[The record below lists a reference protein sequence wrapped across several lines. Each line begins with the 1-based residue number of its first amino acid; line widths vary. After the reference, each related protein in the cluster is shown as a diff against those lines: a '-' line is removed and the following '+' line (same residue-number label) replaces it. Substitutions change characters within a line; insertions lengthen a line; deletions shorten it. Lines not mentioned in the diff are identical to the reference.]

1 MKDEQIYING
11 RFLTQPMTGVNRYA
25 YDRCRKM
32 QREGRPFV
40 LLCPRGGLFPEYDLT
55 GMTVRRFGFGRSHFW
70 AQLVLPWFFLW
81 KRTSRLVCFMGLAPL
96 LVKHTEMTIHDL
108 AFLHYPECY
117 SRWYN
122 LFYRL
127 MTPLC
132 ARHAEVI
139 RTVSEASKQDI
150 LTQYPFLPADKVI
163 IIPNKVDSDYFC
175 SADMQREDFL
185 LAVASMDPRKNF
197 RRLIEA
203 VNLLPDV
210 KLKIVG
216 GTNRVFAGSNIPEA
230 ANVEW
235 LGRVSD
241 EELRHLYRT
250 AAGFVFPSL
259 FEGYGLPP
267 VEALACGCPVAV
279 SDIPVLH
286 ESCDP
291 LLKQGAEV
299 LYFNPLDVESMRLTI
314 KKLLKK

>member
-1 MKDEQIYING
+1 
-11 RFLTQPMTGVNRYA
+11 MTGVNRYA
-25 YDRCRKM
+25 YGRCRKM

-40 LLCPRGGLFPEYDLT
+40 IVCPRGKISGDYELS
-55 GMTVRRFGFGRSHFW
+55 GMEVKRFGWGASHFW
-70 AQLVLPWFFLW
+70 AQLVLPWFFLF
-81 KRTSRLVCFMGLAPL
+81 KRHNHLVCYMGLAPL
-96 LVKHTEMTIHDL
+96 LVRHTEMTIHDL

-139 RTVSEASKQDI
+139 TTVSETSKQDI
-150 LTQYPFLPADKVI
+150 LAQYSFLSGNKVI
-163 IIPNKVDSDYFC
+163 VIPNEVDSDFFHP
-175 SADMQREDFL
+175 ADIQREDFL
-185 LAVASMDPRKNF
+185 LTVASMDPRKNF

-203 VNLLPDV
+203 VSQMPDIRV
-210 KLKIVG
+210 KIVG
-216 GTNRVFAGSNIPEA
+216 GTNRVFAGSDIPES

-241 EELRHLYRT
+241 EELRRLYRT
-250 AAGFVFPSL
+250 AAGFVYPSL

-267 VEALACGCPVAV
+267 VEAMSCGCPVAV

-286 ESCDP
+286 ETCDP
-291 LLKQGAEV
+291 WLKQGAEV
-299 LYFNPLDVESMRLTI
+299 RYFNPLDVESMRLTI

>member
-1 MKDEQIYING
+1 MAQKCYING
-11 RFLTQPMTGVNRYA
+11 RFLTQPITGVHRYA
-25 YDRCRKM
+25 YERCRAMK
-32 QREGRPFV
+32 EAGEAFV
-40 LLCPRGGLFPEYDLT
+40 IVCPRGKLNEAYDLS
-55 GMTVRRFGFGRSHFW
+55 GMEVIRFGFGRSHFW
-70 AQLVLPWFFLW
+70 AQLVLPWFFLR
-81 KRTSRLVCFMGLAPL
+81 KRGARLICFMGLAPL
-96 LVKHTEMTIHDL
+96 LVRHTEMTIHDL
-108 AFLHYPECY
+108 AFLHYPECF

-122 LFYRL
+122 LFYRQ

-132 ARHAEVI
+132 ARHAEVV
-139 RTVSEASKQDI
+139 RTVSETSKKDI
-150 LTQYPFLPADKVI
+150 LAHYPFLPTDKVVVV
-163 IIPNKVDSDYFC
+163 PNKVNTAFFC
-175 SADMQREDFL
+175 PADLQREGFL
-185 LAVASMDPRKNF
+185 LAVASLDPRKNF

-203 VNLLPDV
+203 VKVMPDV

-216 GTNRVFAGSNIPEA
+216 GTSRVFAETDLPQA

-286 ESCDP
+286 ETCDP
-291 LLKQGAEV
+291 WLKRGAKV
-299 LYFNPLDVESMRLTI
+299 LYFNPLDIESMRVTI
-314 KKLLKK
+314 ENLMKK